1 MRPVTLIA
9 LLFVLVCNVGCLSP
23 IALTSMGTAGSDAPV
38 VFSHLHA
45 GQGESFCIAKYDDV
59 VSATMRAGEVLSLE
73 VKQKKVDKDQ
83 AFFRYYDATKERID
97 FFVVRRSDTMT
108 SMKFDV
114 GWFGSVALG
123 HLMTRQILAEL
134 SQSKS
139 FLEHWAPERN
149 N

>member
-45 GQGESFCIAKYDDV
+45 GQGESFCIAKYEDV
-59 VSATMRAGEVLSLE
+59 VAATMRAGEVLSLQ
-73 VKQKKVDKDQ
+73 VKQKKVDQDQ
-83 AFFRYYDATKERID
+83 AFFRFYDATKERID
-97 FFVVRRSDTMT
+97 LFVVRRSDTMT
-108 SMKFDV
+108 SIKFDV
-114 GWFGSVALG
+114 GWFGSVAFG
-123 HLMTRQILAEL
+123 RLMTRQIISEL
-134 SQSKS
+134 SQSQS
-139 FLEHWAPERN
+139 FLEHWTQKKN